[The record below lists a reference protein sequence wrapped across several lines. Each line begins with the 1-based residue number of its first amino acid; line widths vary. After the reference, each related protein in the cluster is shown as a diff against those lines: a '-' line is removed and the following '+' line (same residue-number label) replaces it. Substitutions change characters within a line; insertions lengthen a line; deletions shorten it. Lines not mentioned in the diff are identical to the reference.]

1 MLRTNLSTR
10 PFYNERAVHVAAG
23 VVAVLA
29 IAVAAWQVVRIVRF
43 SQHKTDLNA
52 VVTKDRAEAEKN
64 EREAAQ
70 ILGKLDKKEV
80 AQVTA
85 AATEA
90 NDLINQ
96 RTFSWTQ
103 LFNELQATMPEDV
116 MLMTI
121 RPEFKDGVTT
131 LTFDLQGKTAEDI
144 SDFWEH
150 LEKIGTFHDVVW
162 STVQV
167 TEQGFQRI
175 QMKAVYTSHA
185 PVPQNATT
193 IPAPVPA
200 PEPAAAENPAAAPP
214 AAAASAQ
221 PGRGRGRGGR

>member
-1 MLRTNLSTR
+1 
-10 PFYNERAVHVAAG
+10 
-23 VVAVLA
+23 
-29 IAVAAWQVVRIVRF
+29 
-43 SQHKTDLNA
+43 
-52 VVTKDRAEAEKN
+52 
-64 EREAAQ
+64 
-70 ILGKLDKKEV
+70 
-80 AQVTA
+80 
-85 AATEA
+85 
-90 NDLINQ
+90 
-96 RTFSWTQ
+96 
-103 LFNELQATMPEDV
+103 V
-116 MLMTI
+116 MLLTI

-167 TEQGFQRI
+167 TEQGYQRI
-175 QMKAVYTSHA
+175 QMKAIYTSQA
-185 PVPQNATT
+185 PAPQNATT